1 MIAEPLS
8 DSKIRDAIEASTGN
22 NKPDGKMLVAAFE
35 ESQQKKLRPGSRLLD
50 SDASPLSLTKAG
62 LYKRRNPGLGLPGTG
77 WFSRERT
84 KLRDRERQRI

>member
-1 MIAEPLS
+1 
-8 DSKIRDAIEASTGN
+8 
-22 NKPDGKMLVAAFE
+22 MLVAAFE

-77 WFSRERT
+77 WFSRERA